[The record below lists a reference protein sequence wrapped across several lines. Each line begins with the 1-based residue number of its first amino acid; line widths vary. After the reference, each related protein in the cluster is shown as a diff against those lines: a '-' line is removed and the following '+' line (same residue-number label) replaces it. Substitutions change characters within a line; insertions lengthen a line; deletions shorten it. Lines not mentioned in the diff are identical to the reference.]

1 MKNERKEQEQEI
13 MAQMQEAMQEE
24 KPTQAEMP
32 KKNGMQIH
40 CYKCKTLM
48 ENGKCPSCGHT
59 VYVPMDE
66 QKQKNIRWI
75 AGGILFA
82 VFLIVFLFVPLT
94 IS

>member
-1 MKNERKEQEQEI
+1 MKNERKQQEKEI
-13 MAQMQEAMQEE
+13 MAQMKEVMQEE
-24 KPTQAEMP
+24 KPAQAEAS

-82 VFLIVFLFVPLT
+82 VFLIVFLVT
-94 IS
+94 R